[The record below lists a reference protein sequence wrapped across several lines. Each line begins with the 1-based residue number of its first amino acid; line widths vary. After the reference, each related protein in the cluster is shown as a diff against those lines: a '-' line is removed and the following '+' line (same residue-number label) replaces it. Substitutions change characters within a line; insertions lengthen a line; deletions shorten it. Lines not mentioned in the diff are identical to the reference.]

1 MMGMHE
7 YIQGLTNLETLNRAP
22 GFFKYQ
28 EHTVAAHSFK
38 VAEIAQLL
46 GDIEEE
52 RGQSVNWQRLYE
64 KGLNHDYT
72 ERFIGDIK
80 TPVKYAT
87 HELRKQLAGVEAT
100 MTQNFI
106 ENEIPAFLQ
115 ARYARRLSEGKD
127 ETLEGQILSVSDKVD
142 LLYES
147 FGEIQKGNP
156 QTVYL
161 DIFRESLS
169 TIIKF
174 KQLTSVQYFLS
185 DILPDLLNEE
195 FADKERLQTITN
207 ELLQQ

>member
-1 MMGMHE
+1 MGMHE
-7 YIQGLTNLETLNRAP
+7 YIEGLSNLETLNRTP

-52 RGQSVNWQRLYE
+52 SGQTVNWQRLYE
-64 KGLNHDYT
+64 KALNHDYT

-87 HELRKQLAGVEAT
+87 HELRRQLAEVESR

-106 ENEIPAFLQ
+106 ENEIPEFLQ
-115 ARYARRLSEGKD
+115 ERYMRRLSEGKD
-127 ETLEGQILSVSDKVD
+127 ETLEGQILSVADKVD

-156 QTVYL
+156 QSVYL

-169 TIIKF
+169 TIIQF
-174 KQLTSVQYFLS
+174 KALKSVQYFLNEV
-185 DILPDLLNEE
+185 LPDLLNEQ
-195 FADKERLQTITN
+195 FADRARLVAISD
-207 ELLQQ
+207 ELLKRQ

>member
-1 MMGMHE
+1 MGMHE
-7 YIQGLTNLETLNRAP
+7 YIEGLSNLETLNRAP

-52 RGQSVNWQRLYE
+52 SGQTVNWQRLYE
-64 KGLNHDYT
+64 KALNHDYT

-87 HELRKQLAGVEAT
+87 HELRRQLAEVESR

-106 ENEIPAFLQ
+106 ENEIPEFLQ
-115 ARYARRLSEGKD
+115 ERYMRRLSEGKD
-127 ETLEGQILSVSDKVD
+127 ETLEGQILSVADKVD

-156 QTVYL
+156 QSVYL

-169 TIIKF
+169 TIIQF
-174 KQLTSVQYFLS
+174 KALKSVQYFLNEV
-185 DILPDLLNEE
+185 LPDLLNEQ
-195 FADKERLQTITN
+195 FADRARLVAISD
-207 ELLQQ
+207 ELLKR

>member
-1 MMGMHE
+1 MGMHE
-7 YIQGLTNLETLNRAP
+7 YIEGLSNLETLNRAP

-52 RGQSVNWQRLYE
+52 SGQTVNWQRLYE
-64 KGLNHDYT
+64 KALNHDYT

-87 HELRKQLAGVEAT
+87 HELRRQLAEVESR

-106 ENEIPAFLQ
+106 ENEIPKFLQ
-115 ARYARRLSEGKD
+115 ERYMRRLSEGKD
-127 ETLEGQILSVSDKVD
+127 ETLEGQILSVADKVD

-156 QTVYL
+156 QSVYL

-169 TIIKF
+169 TIIQF
-174 KQLTSVQYFLS
+174 KALKSVQYFLNEV
-185 DILPDLLNEE
+185 LPDLLNEQ
-195 FADKERLQTITN
+195 FADRARLVAISD
-207 ELLQQ
+207 ELLKRQ

>member
-1 MMGMHE
+1 MGMHE
-7 YIQGLTNLETLNRAP
+7 YIEGLSNLETLNRAP

-52 RGQSVNWQRLYE
+52 SGQTVNWQRLYE
-64 KGLNHDYT
+64 KALNHDYT

-87 HELRKQLAGVEAT
+87 HELRRQLAEVESR

-106 ENEIPAFLQ
+106 ENEIPEFLQ
-115 ARYARRLSEGKD
+115 ERYMRRLSEGKD
-127 ETLEGQILSVSDKVD
+127 ETLEGQILSVADKVD

-156 QTVYL
+156 QSVYL

-169 TIIKF
+169 TIIQF
-174 KQLTSVQYFLS
+174 KSLKSVQYFLNEV
-185 DILPDLLNEE
+185 LPDLLNEQ
-195 FADKERLQTITN
+195 FADRARLVAISD
-207 ELLQQ
+207 ELLKRQ